1 LIPSVEQPKVRQ
13 IFIYYS
19 SRCFDTA
26 LEDTSGYIP
35 VMELQKQFARQ
46 VVEEDT
52 LRDEEMEYVCGV
64 DVSYVKNTANCS
76 ALIMK
81 RRSWQVIEAANMS
94 IRTTEP
100 YIPGLLM
107 IREAKPVLSTLKLLK
122 KDFDLLLIDGHGVLH
137 PRRCGLACFLGLV
150 TNKPTIGV
158 GKHILCGTVRKDHF
172 IEDDGR
178 IIGFKVSNARNAR
191 KSVYISVGNLIS
203 LVTSIRIVL
212 ELTKEGHWIPE
223 PLRIADI
230 NSKNKLNFQLKIDR
244 R

>member
-1 LIPSVEQPKVRQ
+1 
-13 IFIYYS
+13 
-19 SRCFDTA
+19 
-26 LEDTSGYIP
+26 
-35 VMELQKQFARQ
+35 MELQKQLARQ

-52 LRDEEMEYVCGV
+52 LNDEEMENVCGI
-64 DVSYVKNTANCS
+64 DVSYVIDTANCS

-81 RRSWQVIEAANMS
+81 RHSWQVIEAANMS

-107 IREAKPVLSTLKLLK
+107 IREAKPVLATLKLLK

-172 IEDDGR
+172 IVDCGQ
-178 IIGFKVSNARNAR
+178 IIGFKVTNARNA
-191 KSVYISVGNLIS
+191 KKPVYISVGNLIS
-203 LVTSIRIVL
+203 LGTSIRIVQ
-212 ELTKEGHWIPE
+212 ELTKQGHWIPE

-230 NSKNKLNFQLKIDR
+230 NSKNKPNFQVKIHGLEE
-244 R
+244 

>member
-1 LIPSVEQPKVRQ
+1 
-13 IFIYYS
+13 
-19 SRCFDTA
+19 
-26 LEDTSGYIP
+26 
-35 VMELQKQFARQ
+35 MELQKQLARQ
-46 VVEEDT
+46 IVEEDI
-52 LRDEEMEYVCGV
+52 LKDEEMEYVCGI
-64 DVSYVKNTANCS
+64 DVSYVKNSANCS

-107 IREAKPVLSTLKLLK
+107 IREAKPVLATLKLLK

-158 GKHILCGTVRKDHF
+158 GKHLLCGTVRKDLF
-172 IEDDGR
+172 IEDDGK
-178 IIGFKVSNARNAR
+178 IIGFKVSNARNAK

-203 LVTSIRIVL
+203 LVTSIRIVQ

-230 NSKNKLNFQLKIDR
+230 NSKNKLNFQLKIHDR
-244 R
+244 KE

>member
-1 LIPSVEQPKVRQ
+1 
-13 IFIYYS
+13 
-19 SRCFDTA
+19 
-26 LEDTSGYIP
+26 
-35 VMELQKQFARQ
+35 MELQKRLARQ

-52 LRDEEMEYVCGV
+52 LKDEEMEYVCGI

-107 IREAKPVLSTLKLLK
+107 IREAKPLLATLKLLK

-137 PRRCGLACFLGLV
+137 PRRCGLACFIGMV

-158 GKHILCGTVRKDHF
+158 GKHLLCGTVRKDHF
-172 IEDDGR
+172 IDDGGQ
-178 IIGFKVSNARNAR
+178 IIGCKVSNARDAK
-191 KSVYISVGNLIS
+191 KSVYVSVGNLIS
-203 LVTSIRIVL
+203 LVTSIRIVQ

-223 PLRIADI
+223 PLRLADI
-230 NSKNKLNFQLKIDR
+230 NSKNKLNFQLKIQGREDYPK
-244 R
+244 

>member
-1 LIPSVEQPKVRQ
+1 
-13 IFIYYS
+13 
-19 SRCFDTA
+19 
-26 LEDTSGYIP
+26 
-35 VMELQKQFARQ
+35 MELQKRLARQ

-52 LRDEEMEYVCGV
+52 LKDEEMEYVCGI

-107 IREAKPVLSTLKLLK
+107 IREAKPLLATLKLLK

-137 PRRCGLACFLGLV
+137 PRRCGLACFLGVV

-158 GKHILCGTVRKDHF
+158 GKHLLCGTVRKDHF
-172 IEDDGR
+172 IVDGGQ
-178 IIGFKVSNARNAR
+178 IIGFKVSNARNSK
-191 KSVYISVGNLIS
+191 KSVYISIGNLIS
-203 LVTSIRIVL
+203 LFTSIRIVQ

-223 PLRIADI
+223 PLRLADI
-230 NSKNKLNFQLKIDR
+230 NSKNKLNFQLKIQGREDYPK
-244 R
+244 

>member
-1 LIPSVEQPKVRQ
+1 
-13 IFIYYS
+13 
-19 SRCFDTA
+19 
-26 LEDTSGYIP
+26 
-35 VMELQKQFARQ
+35 MELQKQLARQ
-46 VVEEDT
+46 IVEEDI
-52 LRDEEMEYVCGV
+52 LKDEEMEYVCGI

-107 IREAKPVLSTLKLLK
+107 IREAKPVLATLKLLK

-158 GKHILCGTVRKDHF
+158 GKHLLCGTVRKDLF
-172 IEDDGR
+172 IEDDGK
-178 IIGFKVSNARNAR
+178 IIGFKVSNARNAK

-203 LVTSIRIVL
+203 LVTSIRIVQ

-223 PLRIADI
+223 PLRIAHI
-230 NSKNKLNFQLKIDR
+230 NSKNKLNFQLKIHDR
-244 R
+244 KE

>member
-1 LIPSVEQPKVRQ
+1 VE
-13 IFIYYS
+13 
-19 SRCFDTA
+19 D
-26 LEDTSGYIP
+26 
-35 VMELQKQFARQ
+35 
-46 VVEEDT
+46 DT
-52 LRDEEMEYVCGV
+52 LKDEELEYVCGI

-81 RRSWQVIEAANMS
+81 RRSWQVIEAVNMS

-107 IREAKPVLSTLKLLK
+107 IREAKPVLATLKLLK

-137 PRRCGLACFLGLV
+137 PRRCGLACFIGLV

-158 GKHILCGTVRKDHF
+158 GKRLLCGIVLKDHF
-172 IEDDGR
+172 IEDGGQ
-178 IIGFKVSNARNAR
+178 IIGFKFSNVRNAK

-203 LVTSIRIVL
+203 LVTSIRIVQ
-212 ELTKEGHWIPE
+212 ELTKEGQWIPE

-230 NSKNKLNFQLKIDR
+230 NSKNKLNFN
-244 R
+244 

>member
-1 LIPSVEQPKVRQ
+1 
-13 IFIYYS
+13 
-19 SRCFDTA
+19 
-26 LEDTSGYIP
+26 
-35 VMELQKQFARQ
+35 MELQKQFGRL

-52 LRDEEMEYVCGV
+52 LRDEDMEYVCGV

-158 GKHILCGTVRKDHF
+158 GKHILCGTVRIDHF
-172 IEDDGR
+172 IEDDGK
-178 IIGFKVSNARNAR
+178 IIGFKVSNARNDR

-230 NSKNKLNFQLKIDR
+230 NSKNKLNFQLEIDR

>member
-1 LIPSVEQPKVRQ
+1 
-13 IFIYYS
+13 
-19 SRCFDTA
+19 
-26 LEDTSGYIP
+26 
-35 VMELQKQFARQ
+35 MELQKQLARQ
-46 VVEEDT
+46 IVEEDI
-52 LRDEEMEYVCGV
+52 LKDEEMEYVCGI
-64 DVSYVKNTANCS
+64 DVSYVKNSANCS

-94 IRTTEP
+94 IPTTEP

-107 IREAKPVLSTLKLLK
+107 IREAKPVLATLKLLK

-158 GKHILCGTVRKDHF
+158 GKQLLCGTVRKDLF
-172 IEDDGR
+172 IEDDGK
-178 IIGFKVSNARNAR
+178 IIGFKVSNARNAK

-203 LVTSIRIVL
+203 LVTSIRIVQ
-212 ELTKEGHWIPE
+212 ELTKEGQWIPE

-230 NSKNKLNFQLKIDR
+230 NSKNKLNFQLKIHGR
-244 R
+244 EE

>member
-1 LIPSVEQPKVRQ
+1 
-13 IFIYYS
+13 
-19 SRCFDTA
+19 
-26 LEDTSGYIP
+26 
-35 VMELQKQFARQ
+35 MELQKQLARQ
-46 VVEEDT
+46 IVEEDT
-52 LRDEEMEYVCGV
+52 LKDEEMEYVCGI

-107 IREAKPVLSTLKLLK
+107 IREAKPLLATLKLLK

-137 PRRCGLACFLGLV
+137 PRRCGLACFIGVV

-158 GKHILCGTVRKDHF
+158 GKHLLCGTVRKDHF
-172 IEDDGR
+172 IDDGGQ
-178 IIGFKVSNARNAR
+178 IIGFKVSNARNA
-191 KSVYISVGNLIS
+191 KKPVYISVGNLIS
-203 LVTSIRIVL
+203 LVTSIRIVQ

-223 PLRIADI
+223 PLRLADI
-230 NSKNKLNFQLKIDR
+230 NSKNKLNFQLKIQGREDYPK
-244 R
+244 

>member
-35 VMELQKQFARQ
+35 VMELQKQFGRL

-230 NSKNKLNFQLKIDR
+230 NSKNKLNFQLEIDR

>member
-1 LIPSVEQPKVRQ
+1 
-13 IFIYYS
+13 
-19 SRCFDTA
+19 
-26 LEDTSGYIP
+26 
-35 VMELQKQFARQ
+35 MELQKQLARQ
-46 VVEEDT
+46 IVEEDI
-52 LRDEEMEYVCGV
+52 LKDEEMEYVCGV
-64 DVSYVKNTANCS
+64 DVSYVKNSANCS

-107 IREAKPVLSTLKLLK
+107 IREAKPVLATLKLLK

-150 TNKPTIGV
+150 NNKPTIGV
-158 GKHILCGTVRKDHF
+158 GKHLLCGTVRKDLF
-172 IEDDGR
+172 IEDDGK
-178 IIGFKVSNARNAR
+178 IIGFKVSNARNAK

-203 LVTSIRIVL
+203 LVTSIRIVQ

-230 NSKNKLNFQLKIDR
+230 NSKNKLNFQLKIHDR
-244 R
+244 KE

>member
-1 LIPSVEQPKVRQ
+1 VE
-13 IFIYYS
+13 
-19 SRCFDTA
+19 D
-26 LEDTSGYIP
+26 
-35 VMELQKQFARQ
+35 
-46 VVEEDT
+46 DT
-52 LRDEEMEYVCGV
+52 LKDEELEYVCGI

-81 RRSWQVIEAANMS
+81 RRSWQVIEAVNMS

-107 IREAKPVLSTLKLLK
+107 IREAKPVLATLKLLK

-137 PRRCGLACFLGLV
+137 PRRCGLACFIGVV

-158 GKHILCGTVRKDHF
+158 GKHLLCGNVRKDHF
-172 IEDDGR
+172 IDDGGQ
-178 IIGFKVSNARNAR
+178 IIGFKVSNARNAK

-203 LVTSIRIVL
+203 LVTSIRIVQ

-230 NSKNKLNFQLKIDR
+230 NSKNKLNFQLKVHGR
-244 R
+244 EE

>member
-1 LIPSVEQPKVRQ
+1 VE
-13 IFIYYS
+13 
-19 SRCFDTA
+19 D
-26 LEDTSGYIP
+26 
-35 VMELQKQFARQ
+35 
-46 VVEEDT
+46 DT
-52 LRDEEMEYVCGV
+52 LKDEELEYVCGI

-81 RRSWQVIEAANMS
+81 RRSWQVIEAVNMS
-94 IRTTEP
+94 IRMTEP

-107 IREAKPVLSTLKLLK
+107 IREAKPVLATLKLLK

-137 PRRCGLACFLGLV
+137 PRRCGLACFIGVV

-158 GKHILCGTVRKDHF
+158 GKHLLCGTVRKDHF
-172 IEDDGR
+172 IDDGGQ
-178 IIGFKVSNARNAR
+178 IIGFKVSNARNAK

-203 LVTSIRIVL
+203 LVTSIRIVQ

-230 NSKNKLNFQLKIDR
+230 NSKNKLNFQLKVHGR
-244 R
+244 EE

>member
-1 LIPSVEQPKVRQ
+1 
-13 IFIYYS
+13 
-19 SRCFDTA
+19 
-26 LEDTSGYIP
+26 
-35 VMELQKQFARQ
+35 MELQKQLARQ
-46 VVEEDT
+46 VVEEDM
-52 LRDEEMEYVCGV
+52 LEDEEMEYVCGI
-64 DVSYVKNTANCS
+64 DVSYVKDTANCS

-107 IREAKPVLSTLKLLK
+107 IREAKPVLATLKLLN

-158 GKHILCGTVRKDHF
+158 GKHLLCGTVRKNHF
-172 IEDDGR
+172 IDDGGQ
-178 IIGFKVSNARNAR
+178 IIGFKVSNARNAK
-191 KSVYISVGNLIS
+191 KSVYISVGNLVS
-203 LVTSIRIVL
+203 LVTSIRIVQ

-230 NSKNKLNFQLKIDR
+230 NSKNKLNFQPRIHGR
-244 R
+244 EG

>member
-1 LIPSVEQPKVRQ
+1 
-13 IFIYYS
+13 
-19 SRCFDTA
+19 
-26 LEDTSGYIP
+26 
-35 VMELQKQFARQ
+35 M
-46 VVEEDT
+46 EEDT
-52 LRDEEMEYVCGV
+52 LRDEDMEYVCGV

-203 LVTSIRIVL
+203 LVTSIRIVQ

>member
-1 LIPSVEQPKVRQ
+1 
-13 IFIYYS
+13 
-19 SRCFDTA
+19 
-26 LEDTSGYIP
+26 
-35 VMELQKQFARQ
+35 MELQKRLARQ

-52 LRDEEMEYVCGV
+52 LKDEEMEYVCGI

-107 IREAKPVLSTLKLLK
+107 IREAKPLLATLKLLK

-137 PRRCGLACFLGLV
+137 PRRCGLACFIGMV

-158 GKHILCGTVRKDHF
+158 GKHLLCGTVRKDQF
-172 IEDDGR
+172 IDDGGQ
-178 IIGFKVSNARNAR
+178 IIGCKVSNARVAK
-191 KSVYISVGNLIS
+191 KSVYVSVGNLIS
-203 LVTSIRIVL
+203 LVTSIRIVQ

-223 PLRIADI
+223 PLRLADI
-230 NSKNKLNFQLKIDR
+230 NSKNKLNFQLKIQGREDYPK
-244 R
+244 

>member
-1 LIPSVEQPKVRQ
+1 
-13 IFIYYS
+13 
-19 SRCFDTA
+19 
-26 LEDTSGYIP
+26 
-35 VMELQKQFARQ
+35 MELQKQLARQ
-46 VVEEDT
+46 IVEEDI
-52 LRDEEMEYVCGV
+52 LKDEEMEYVCGI
-64 DVSYVKNTANCS
+64 DVSYVKNSANCS

-107 IREAKPVLSTLKLLK
+107 IRETKPVLATLKLLK

-158 GKHILCGTVRKDHF
+158 GKHLLCGTVRKDLF
-172 IEDDGR
+172 IEDDGK
-178 IIGFKVSNARNAR
+178 IIGFKVSNARNAK

-203 LVTSIRIVL
+203 LVTSIRIVQ

-223 PLRIADI
+223 PLRIADF
-230 NSKNKLNFQLKIDR
+230 NSKNKLHFQLKIHDR
-244 R
+244 KE

>member
-1 LIPSVEQPKVRQ
+1 
-13 IFIYYS
+13 
-19 SRCFDTA
+19 
-26 LEDTSGYIP
+26 
-35 VMELQKQFARQ
+35 MELQKQFARQ

-203 LVTSIRIVL
+203 LVTSIRIVQ

-230 NSKNKLNFQLKIDR
+230 NSKNKLNFQLEIDR
-244 R
+244 REQ

>member
-1 LIPSVEQPKVRQ
+1 
-13 IFIYYS
+13 
-19 SRCFDTA
+19 
-26 LEDTSGYIP
+26 
-35 VMELQKQFARQ
+35 MELQKQLARQ
-46 VVEEDT
+46 IVEEDT
-52 LRDEEMEYVCGV
+52 LKDEEMEYVCGI

-107 IREAKPVLSTLKLLK
+107 IREAKPLLATLNLLK

-137 PRRCGLACFLGLV
+137 PRRCGLACFIGVV

-158 GKHILCGTVRKDHF
+158 GKHLLCGTVRKDHF
-172 IEDDGR
+172 IDDGGQ
-178 IIGFKVSNARNAR
+178 IIGFKVSNARNAK

-203 LVTSIRIVL
+203 LVTSIRIVQ

-230 NSKNKLNFQLKIDR
+230 NSKKKLNFQLKIHGR
-244 R
+244 EE